1 MRHRRTT
8 CTVAGRVQ
16 FRYPEDTMLR
26 LATITTTLVAAFALS
41 VAGAAAQRSSDI
53 TMRRGEFAIVPYGGY
68 LLTESFIDGPLETS
82 LGAVSAP
89 LFGVQASLPLA
100 PGASLVGSVGY
111 AAGDLEIGLP
121 ILGGIDVGR
130 SNALV
135 LDAGIELR
143 AGGNRFAPLLQLGG
157 GAIRREV
164 TVAGISASTTDFQVS
179 GGIGADL
186 PIANNIALRLMA
198 KDHYGK
204 SDFGGL
210 GELRARTKELHNVAL
225 TAGLNFRF

>member
-1 MRHRRTT
+1 LSL
-8 CTVAGRVQ
+8 AGFC
-16 FRYPEDTMLR
+16 FRQPEDTMQR
-26 LATITTTLVAAFALS
+26 LATITTTVVAALALS
-41 VAGAAAQRSSDI
+41 AAGTAAQRSSDI

-100 PGASLVGSVGY
+100 PSASLIGSVGY
-111 AAGDLEIGLP
+111 AGGDLEIGLP
-121 ILGGIDVGR
+121 ILGGIDVGQ

-143 AGGNRFAPLLQLGG
+143 AGGNRLPAPLLQLGG

-164 TVAGISASTTDFQVS
+164 TVAGISASTTDSQVS

-186 PIANNIALRLMA
+186 PSPSNIALRLMA
-198 KDHYGK
+198 SDHYV
-204 SDFGGL
+204 SRIGG
-210 GELRARTKELHNVAL
+210 R
-225 TAGLNFRF
+225 